1 MKCARG
7 NTYIRT
13 HGQTQKSTV
22 KVPNTTVIGQKINS
36 TSNKAHKEILQ
47 GHLDYQL
54 IQGVVYLRVLKI
66 LIRIH

>member
-1 MKCARG
+1 MRKG
-7 NTYIRT
+7 YHIHT

-47 GHLDYQL
+47 GHLKYKDYQL
-54 IQGVVYLRVLKI
+54 IQGVVYL
-66 LIRIH
+66 